1 MYCNNCGKSIREG
14 SASCDNCGA
23 KANIRST
30 NNNSVISRV
39 NGAGA
44 GIRKPMANKNI
55 KLLIPVIACVFIVF
69 AFIMIITMAV
79 VSHNSHNLEGTYRC
93 NSDMM
98 FTSFTFTKDG
108 KVTATYDYCTS
119 DDMYGAVYTGKYKKS
134 GGKYVIHLTEN
145 NLSGGS
151 SLTQFYN
158 DNVDDMYDIYA
169 KKNGDNSLEIS
180 ISGKLAYLENYD
192 TYYKTY

>member
-1 MYCNNCGKSIREG
+1 MYCNNCGKLIREG
-14 SASCDNCGA
+14 ATSCDNCGA
-23 KANIRST
+23 KANNRST
-30 NNNSVISRV
+30 NSPIISKVNNGS
-39 NGAGA
+39 AA
-44 GIRKPMANKNI
+44 IRKPNLDKNV
-55 KLLIPVIACVFIVF
+55 KLLVPVIACVFAAI
-69 AFIMIITMAV
+69 AFVLIITIAI
-79 VSHNSHNLEGTYRC
+79 VSHGSHNLEGTYRC

-108 KVTATYDYCTS
+108 KVTATYDYCVN

-134 GGKYVIHLTEN
+134 GGKYIIHLTDN
-145 NLSGGS
+145 NISGGS

-158 DNVDDMYDIYA
+158 DNVDDLYDIYA
-169 KKNGDNSLEIS
+169 KKNGDNSLEIA